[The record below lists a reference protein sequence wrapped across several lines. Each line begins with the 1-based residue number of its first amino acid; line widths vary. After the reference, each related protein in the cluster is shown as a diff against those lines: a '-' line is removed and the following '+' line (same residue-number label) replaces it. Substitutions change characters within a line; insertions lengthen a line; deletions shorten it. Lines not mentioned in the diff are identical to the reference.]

1 MINKKKNSKS
11 NVVRLSDVLSVMWI
25 DKKLFLSVSI
35 FFMFLSYIYSLTLNK
50 NIEITSSI
58 TINEPSIEF
67 FSNYEPFFDDSSAE
81 FDDEKFFTI
90 LTEKILSSNNLE
102 KFVEQNKEIDEF
114 KAYLQKNGITSKK

>member
-1 MINKKKNSKS
+1 MQDIKKLKILAIIPARSGSKS

-58 TINEPSIEF
+58 TINEI
-67 FSNYEPFFDDSSAE
+67 
-81 FDDEKFFTI
+81 
-90 LTEKILSSNNLE
+90 
-102 KFVEQNKEIDEF
+102 NK
-114 KAYLQKNGITSKK
+114 